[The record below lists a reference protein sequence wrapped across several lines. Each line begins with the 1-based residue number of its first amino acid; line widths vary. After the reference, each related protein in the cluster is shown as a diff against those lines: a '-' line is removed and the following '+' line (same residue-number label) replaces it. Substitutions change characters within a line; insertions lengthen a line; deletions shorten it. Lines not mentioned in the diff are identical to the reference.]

1 MCALL
6 FHVHLSPFQMVLG
19 FLTCRGT
26 DTSISR
32 ASSHDWAFTGCLPPV
47 PQAGLD
53 QRVCPLP
60 CVRQVPRGRSW
71 SGMQGSPRQVS
82 QTHHL
87 TDTQVGALCH
97 RGRRLRLPSVSR
109 AVMMLFFC
117 KVSVI
122 RCLSVTNLQSISL
135 PKGSPAFFQSLKSS
149 TVLSVQNRHTF
160 QHPPKSFY

>member
-6 FHVHLSPFQMVLG
+6 FHGHLSPFQMVLG
-19 FLTCRGT
+19 FLACRGT

-53 QRVCPLP
+53 QRACSLP
-60 CVRQVPRGRSW
+60 CMRQVPPGRSW
-71 SGMQGSPRQVS
+71 SGTQGSPHQVS
-82 QTHHL
+82 QTRHL

-97 RGRRLRLPSVSR
+97 RGRRLIFPI
-109 AVMMLFFC
+109 
-117 KVSVI
+117 I
-122 RCLSVTNLQSISL
+122 RCLSVTNLQSISP

-160 QHPPKSFY
+160 QHPPKFLY